1 MKYRLIRTF
10 FIRNPQPLISAS
22 KICHKMGFFGQFW
35 TKIPLFGVETL
46 CTYTLDYS
54 LKKNLASVVPNP
66 FSFFYLKFRQWR
78 TKHCRLFRLGSLKFP
93 SQKSRYN
100 FRYGTPGSLNFLHPQ
115 LMAPAIRLPSSN
127 FFYLLIR
134 TCFYKKLL
142 PFNFQRFFDFGLA

>member
-1 MKYRLIRTF
+1 MEALPGGRHLANMKYRLIRTF

-93 SQKSRYN
+93 TYTRGGLI
-100 FRYGTPGSLNFLHPQ
+100 FGRGTIFGRRLIFGSKFVLV
-115 LMAPAIRLPSSN
+115 SSIL
-127 FFYLLIR
+127 F
-134 TCFYKKLL
+134 
-142 PFNFQRFFDFGLA
+142 